1 MLRQLI
7 IGILK
12 KGNLSEEEITFIT
25 NPDNMLVFQRAF
37 QNPSFDS
44 TFNYE
49 DLEFLG
55 DASLKAF
62 IPWYFFQ
69 RFPQIACS
77 KDVSIMSQLNNKYR
91 SKDTFSQLGERL
103 DLWPYIKYSP
113 TSKVNRINLLED
125 VFEAFVGALHKIVDD
140 RYGFGVGFVVVSKVL
155 KPIFDDLKIDLT
167 YENLY
172 DYKSRLINY
181 LNKHS
186 KQDLITQWDNVNKV
200 ITLSLADKPQ
210 VRTVPTKAL
219 LETLSQYNPE
229 DEIKVSSV
237 DGTAT
242 IEVFPRNQT
251 IIGTARQPT
260 RAKAE
265 QEASRKAL
273 VYLNV
278 TDQNVT
284 YNFMCQ

>member
-7 IGILK
+7 TTILR
-12 KGNLSEEEITFIT
+12 KGNLTEEEIAFIT
-25 NPDNMLVFQRAF
+25 NPDNMAVFQRAF
-37 QNPSFDS
+37 QDPSFDS
-44 TFNYE
+44 TYNYE

-62 IPWYFFQ
+62 IPWYFLQ

-77 KDVSIMSQLNNKYR
+77 KDVNIMSQLNNKYR
-91 SKDTFSQLGERL
+91 SKDTFSQLGEKL
-103 DLWPYIKYSP
+103 GLWPYIKYSP
-113 TSKVNRINLLED
+113 TSKVNKINLLED
-125 VFEAFVGALHKIVDD
+125 VFEAFVGALHKIIDD
-140 RYGFGVGFVVVSKVL
+140 KYGFGVGFVVVSKVL
-155 KPIFDDLKIDLT
+155 KPIFDDLRIDLT

-181 LNKHS
+181 LKKHS
-186 KQDLITQWDNVNKV
+186 KQDLVTQWDNVNKV
-200 ITLSLADKPQ
+200 ITLTLAAKPT
-210 VRTVPTKAL
+210 VRTVPASAL
-219 LETLSQYNPE
+219 LEILSQYSPE
-229 DEIKVSSV
+229 DKIKVTSAG
-237 DGTAT
+237 GTAT
-242 IEVFPRNQT
+242 IEVSARNQT
-251 IIGTARQPT
+251 VIGTASQPT

-273 VYLNV
+273 AYLNV

>member
-7 IGILK
+7 IGILR
-12 KGNLSEEEITFIT
+12 KGNLTEEEITFIT
-25 NPDNMLVFQRAF
+25 NPDNMMVFQRAF
-37 QNPSFDS
+37 QDPSFDS

-77 KDVSIMSQLNNKYR
+77 KDVSVMSQLNNKYR

-103 DLWPYIKYSP
+103 GLWPYIKYSA

-125 VFEAFVGALHKIVDD
+125 VFEALVGALHKIVDD
-140 RYGFGVGFVVVSKVL
+140 QHGFGVGFVVVSKVL

-172 DYKSRLINY
+172 DYKSRLMNY
-181 LNKHS
+181 LKNYS

-200 ITLSLADKPQ
+200 ITLSLADKPLI
-210 VRTVPTKAL
+210 RTVPTKAL
-219 LETLSQYNPE
+219 LETLSQYNPN
-229 DEIKVSSV
+229 DKIKVSSV
-237 DGTAT
+237 GGTAT
-242 IEVFPRNQT
+242 IEVSPKNQT